1 MQLQLHYTDYTTPQL
16 QLHYAT
22 TTTTAALHHTTSS
35 SCGWGDRPGDHSN
48 HSSHSQKRDSNHLSD
63 LSYRFPILKLPP
75 QTCAV
80 LLEYEV
86 QCRVYV
92 TYSKVG
98 EGHVTFCPC
107 VLCCVLVH
115 WKQTN
120 IIKTYMYCRWYPYI
134 IYIYICIIYIYIHIL
149 AFEPRITHRPRG
161 LPGLQHWWFPV
172 VKEKLQKILRTVYA
186 VFSAFGCRV
195 FRVLGFR
202 ALGF

>member
-1 MQLQLHYTDYTTPQL
+1 MGEVTDQVTTAIILATPKNATPTTFQSIC
-16 QLHYAT
+16 HPWFT
-22 TTTTAALHHTTSS
+22 TT
-35 SCGWGDRPGDHSN
+35 N
-48 HSSHSQKRDSNHLSD
+48 

-86 QCRVYV
+86 QCLVYV

-134 IYIYICIIYIYIHIL
+134 YYIYMYIL
-149 AFEPRITHRPRG
+149 SFEPVV
-161 LPGLQHWWFPV
+161 FPDCNIDDSLSS
-172 VKEKLQKILRTVYA
+172 KRNCRKYCVYA

-202 ALGF
+202 ALGFRGLGF